1 MDTLPTEIA
10 HHIFWFL
17 PRSSLY
23 LCLFVNQLWHDC
35 SQAIFY
41 EKVPVQSSYKLNA
54 LLTTLTKT
62 HKGDGVLG
70 ICVKLLTI
78 MIDRCDLATSQL
90 SILLLLC
97 PNVEEIYIR
106 IPFTLDYSD
115 PLFPLDA
122 AMALTSCNKLH
133 TLRCIGLKPL
143 TAVESTGY
151 NFPNLTCLELFINK
165 ITVETL
171 EELAIFCP
179 NLDELRLKGTVQR
192 PIADAQ
198 LLNPIKSSLSLS
210 TSHWQISIL
219 HGLHT
224 WLSDI
229 QN

>member
-1 MDTLPTEIA
+1 M
-10 HHIFWFL
+10 
-17 PRSSLY
+17 
-23 LCLFVNQLWHDC
+23 
-35 SQAIFY
+35 
-41 EKVPVQSSYKLNA
+41 QSSYKLNA

-133 TLRCIGLKPL
+133 TLRCIGKKAEVVVKDGAFKTLIYLFKGLKPL